1 MLDVDG
7 EPEDAVEL
15 VDPDDDDSPDDVEDE
30 DVAVDS
36 VAAGLLAAALPFE
49 LDLLS
54 VR

>member
-1 MLDVDG
+1 LVLDVDG

-15 VDPDDDDSPDDVEDE
+15 VDPDDDSPDDVEDE